1 MIVSQPLRIL
11 AVERDDVR
19 PHIAGVVVQFIH
31 GSAQI
36 HVVIVTEETVLTQ
49 PLRSGTQCD
58 VPSVAIY
65 ALHLV
70 PVFF

>member
-1 MIVSQPLRIL
+1 M
-11 AVERDDVR
+11 R

-36 HVVIVTEETVLTQ
+36 HVVIVTEEAVLTQ
-49 PLRSGTQCD
+49 LAPLWDAVRW
-58 VPSVAIY
+58 PSVAIY